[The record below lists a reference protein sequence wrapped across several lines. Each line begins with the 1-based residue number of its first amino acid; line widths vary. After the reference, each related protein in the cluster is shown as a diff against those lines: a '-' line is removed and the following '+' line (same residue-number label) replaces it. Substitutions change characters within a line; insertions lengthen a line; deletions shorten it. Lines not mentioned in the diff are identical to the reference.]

1 MPDTSARLDLP
12 YIQGGQ
18 AQKHVTH
25 NEALER
31 LDLLVHLAVEDFGA
45 QTPPAADPAEGQVW
59 ALGPAPTGAW
69 EGQGGRLAAWSN
81 GGWLFVA
88 PGPGWRAARGSELRV
103 WDGTGWVLPD
113 LPDLIDLPG
122 VGIGAAYDPVN
133 RLTVAAE
140 ATLFNHTGAGHQL
153 KLNKAAAGDTASIL
167 FQTGFSGRAEFGT
180 AGSDDWSVK
189 VSPDGTTW
197 HTALTADRSSGALAL
212 GVPLGLGSGGTG
224 ASTAAG
230 ARTALGLGSAALADT
245 TTGPTDTTAG
255 RVLRVGDYGAG
266 AEAGTHLFGRANI
279 LGAVAQ
285 SGGVPTG
292 AVIEQGSNA
301 NGNFVRFADGTQICW
316 QRVVHNTAITDPH
329 DWGFRSAGHA
339 VTYPAAFV
347 APPRLAISAVELTA
361 LAASGASIA
370 QTGFDLVFLSA
381 ASITAATN
389 RSADYLAIGRWF

>member
-45 QTPPAADPAEGQVW
+45 ETPPPTPSEGQVW
-59 ALGPAPTGAW
+59 ALGPDPTGDW
-69 EGQGGRLAAWSN
+69 VDQGGRLAAWSN

-88 PGPGWRAARGSELRV
+88 PGTGWRAARGSELRI
-103 WDGTGWVLPD
+103 WDGTAWVPPD
-113 LPDLIDLPG
+113 LPDLVNLPG

-140 ATLFNHTGAGHQL
+140 ATLFNHAGAGHQL
-153 KLNKAAAGDTASIL
+153 KLNKATAGDTASIL

-197 HTALTADRSSGALAL
+197 HTALTADRNSGALAL

-230 ARTALGLGSAALADT
+230 ARTALGLGTAAQANT

-266 AEAGTHLFGRANI
+266 AAAGTHLFGRANI
-279 LGAVAQ
+279 LGAVTQ

-316 QRVVHNTAITDPH
+316 RRVQAAATITGAH
-329 DWGFRSAGHA
+329 DWGFRSGGTA
-339 VTYPAAFV
+339 VTYPAAFA
-347 APPRLAISAVELTA
+347 APPRIVPIAVELTA
-361 LAASGASIA
+361 MGASGASINA
-370 QTGFDLVFLSA
+370 TGFNMIFLSV
-381 ASITAATN
+381 ASISTSAT
-389 RSADYLAIGRWF
+389 RSADYIAIGRWF